1 MLSWEM
7 PVRRLTSLSCRER
20 DSSRRMRS
28 IIAKRL
34 YNTDCRH
41 YWWVILGL
49 GYHCLGFAGYF
60 FFGSTEE
67 ILEKLEKSE
76 MWEML
81 DRFEELERFEGLV
94 KPDWLE
100 IQELLGDRIFL
111 G

>member
-49 GYHCLGFAGYF
+49 GYHCLQLDEAGYSSGF
-60 FFGSTEE
+60 CYSS
-67 ILEKLEKSE
+67 LK
-76 MWEML
+76 MP
-81 DRFEELERFEGLV
+81 EELLS
-94 KPDWLE
+94 
-100 IQELLGDRIFL
+100 
-111 G
+111 